1 MNVHSEITFI
11 ALVVVVA
18 LLCGMAMLRL
28 KLPALIGYI
37 LAGVVLGPSGFGLV
51 EDRDQINLLAEL
63 GVLMLLFLIGMELS
77 LHEFKKVWRIALMG
91 TVLQVGGAVLVM
103 LLLSVVFG
111 WTVEIAI
118 LLGFVIALS
127 STAVV
132 IKMLGDIGELE
143 SDVGRVTVA
152 ILIAQDLA
160 VVPMMLILNGMASAS
175 GFGFLDLLP
184 IAFAVGFLVLFVR
197 FLGRREP
204 VRLPFGRWIV
214 GDHDLTPLAA
224 LAPCF
229 AAATISGLLGLSAA
243 YGAFLAGL
251 FIGASTDRES
261 IIEATRPIQSV
272 LLMVFFLSIGL
283 LIDLAYIWHNL
294 GAVLVLLLVITLGKT
309 AMNVGVLR
317 LLGDPWPRA
326 FLAGVVLG
334 QIGEFSFVLAAL
346 GLGNGLIEQEGH
358 RLVVTVIA
366 LSLITSPL
374 WIDVARRLQDL
385 VGAGVSNRDE
395 LIEGL
400 YPDEASAL
408 RKVAAKTIERY
419 RQYRKRRQGPPDNAA

>member
-152 ILIAQDLA
+152 ILIAQDLV
-160 VVPMMLILNGMASAS
+160 VVPMMLILNGMASRS
-175 GFGFLDLLP
+175 EEHTSELQSRRK
-184 IAFAVGFLVLFVR
+184 LVCR
-197 FLGRREP
+197 
-204 VRLPFGRWIV
+204 
-214 GDHDLTPLAA
+214 
-224 LAPCF
+224 
-229 AAATISGLLGLSAA
+229 
-243 YGAFLAGL
+243 
-251 FIGASTDRES
+251 
-261 IIEATRPIQSV
+261 
-272 LLMVFFLSIGL
+272 
-283 LIDLAYIWHNL
+283 
-294 GAVLVLLLVITLGKT
+294 LLLEKKKHI
-309 AMNVGVLR
+309 
-317 LLGDPWPRA
+317 
-326 FLAGVVLG
+326 
-334 QIGEFSFVLAAL
+334 AA
-346 GLGNGLIEQEGH
+346 
-358 RLVVTVIA
+358 V
-366 LSLITSPL
+366 
-374 WIDVARRLQDL
+374 
-385 VGAGVSNRDE
+385 
-395 LIEGL
+395 
-400 YPDEASAL
+400 
-408 RKVAAKTIERY
+408 
-419 RQYRKRRQGPPDNAA
+419 

>member
-11 ALVVVVA
+11 ALIVVVA

-28 KLPALIGYI
+28 KLPALVGYI

-51 EDRDQINLLAEL
+51 EDRDRINLLAEL
-63 GVLMLLFLIGMELS
+63 GVLMLLFLIGLELS
-77 LHEFKKVWRIALMG
+77 LKAFKKVWRIALFG
-91 TVLQVGGAVLVM
+91 TLLQVGGAIVVM
-103 LLLSVVFG
+103 LLLSLVFG
-111 WTVEIAI
+111 WSVEIAM

-132 IKMLGDIGELE
+132 IKMLADIGELDSE
-143 SDVGRVTVA
+143 VGRVTIA

-160 VVPMMLILNGMASAS
+160 VVPMMLILNGMASEG
-175 GFGFLDLLP
+175 GFGASDLLP

-197 FLGRREP
+197 FLGRRDP

-229 AAATISGLLGLSAA
+229 AAAAISGLLGLSAA

-251 FIGASTDRES
+251 FIGASTDRQA

-283 LIDLAYIWHNL
+283 LIDLAYIWSNL
-294 GAVLVLLLVITLGKT
+294 GAVLVLLLVVTLGKT

-317 LLGDPWPRA
+317 LLGEPWPRA
-326 FLAGVVLG
+326 FLTGVVLG

-346 GLGNGLIEQEGH
+346 GLGNGLIEQDGH

-374 WIDVARRLQDL
+374 WIDVARRLHDL
-385 VGAGVSNRDE
+385 AARGISKRDE

-400 YPDEASAL
+400 YPEKASAL
-408 RKVAAKTIERY
+408 REAAAAVLRRY
-419 RQYRKRRQGPPDNAA
+419 REFRKPKEPPDDAP

>member
-11 ALVVVVA
+11 ALIVVVA

-28 KLPALIGYI
+28 KLPALVGYI

-51 EDRDQINLLAEL
+51 EDRDRINLLAEL
-63 GVLMLLFLIGMELS
+63 GVLMLLFLIGLELS
-77 LHEFKKVWRIALMG
+77 LKAFKKVWRIALFG
-91 TVLQVGGAVLVM
+91 TLLQVGGAIVVM
-103 LLLSVVFG
+103 LLLSLVFG
-111 WTVEIAI
+111 WSVEIAM

-132 IKMLGDIGELE
+132 IKMLADIGELDSE
-143 SDVGRVTVA
+143 VGRVTIA

-160 VVPMMLILNGMASAS
+160 VVPMMLILNGMASEG
-175 GFGFLDLLP
+175 GFGASDLLP

-197 FLGRREP
+197 FLGRRDP

-229 AAATISGLLGLSAA
+229 AAAAISGLLGLSAA

-251 FIGASTDRES
+251 FIGASTDRQA

-309 AMNVGVLR
+309 TMNVGILR
-317 LLGDPWPRA
+317 LLGEPWPRA
-326 FLAGVVLG
+326 FLTGVVLG

-346 GLGNGLIEQEGH
+346 GLGNGLIEQDGH

-366 LSLITSPL
+366 LSLVISPL
-374 WIDVARRLQDL
+374 WIDVARRLHAL
-385 VGAGVSNRDE
+385 VGAGISNRDE

-400 YPDEASAL
+400 YPDKASVL
-408 RKVAAKTIERY
+408 REKAAKILQLY
-419 RQYRKRRQGPPDNAA
+419 RKFRKRREPPDNAP